1 MKAWNR
7 LTVLVPA
14 LLLLLLL
21 GLNGLLLQL
30 RDETIPDEALVEINR
45 MAKELEEGKQMKE
58 LASSEIQIELLELK
72 KTSMQSYMDRSR
84 TRSVLLPAKQKGS
97 FYRFTYRVQRIPSSV
112 FWIINTTLLG
122 VILFVIY
129 LLFYIRR
136 QIIQPFHN
144 MEAMATALKNRD
156 FTYVLPQQKQR
167 FFGKFVW
174 AIDVMKEELRHHEE
188 KETALMKEK
197 QTMIASL
204 SHDIKT
210 PLSNIRL
217 YTDAMK
223 EHLYAEE
230 LICERLYENCDKIDQ
245 YVKEIMHTS
254 NEELFDFDVLMEE
267 VYLHDVEALLRREQ
281 ERIEL
286 ALISYEQSL
295 CKDQL
300 VYTDL
305 TRLREVIGNIVDNAM
320 KYGDGKW
327 IHVSF
332 CEEDHHSILKL
343 ENSGSYIEQSD
354 AGAIFQSFYRGNNV
368 NNHAGNGLGLYI
380 CKQLMQKMDGDI
392 FMTQE
397 QGSVSFH
404 LVLGTV

>member
-84 TRSVLLPAKQKGS
+84 TRSVLLPAKQEGS

-112 FWIINTTLLG
+112 FWIINTILLG

-254 NEELFDFDVLMEE
+254 NEDLFDFDVLMEE

-286 ALISYEQSL
+286 ALISYEQAP

-300 VYTDL
+300 IYTDL
-305 TRLREVIGNIVDNAM
+305 IRLREVIGNVVDNAM

-327 IHVSF
+327 IHISF
-332 CEEDHHSILKL
+332 YEEDHHSILKIG
-343 ENSGSYIEQSD
+343 NSGSYIDQSD

-368 NNHAGNGLGLYI
+368 AGHAGNGLGLYI

>member
-45 MAKELEEGKQMKE
+45 MAKELEDGKQMKE

-84 TRSVLLPAKQKGS
+84 TRSVLLPAKQEGS

-217 YTDAMK
+217 YMDAMK

-254 NEELFDFDVLMEE
+254 NENLFDFDVLMEE

-286 ALISYEQSL
+286 ALISYEQAP

-300 VYTDL
+300 IYTDL
-305 TRLREVIGNIVDNAM
+305 IRLREVIGNVVDNAM

-327 IHVSF
+327 IHISF
-332 CEEDHHSILKL
+332 YEEDHHGILKI
-343 ENSGSYIEQSD
+343 ENSGSYIDQSD

-368 NNHAGNGLGLYI
+368 ASHAGNGLGLYI

-397 QGSVSFH
+397 QESVSFH

>member
-14 LLLLLLL
+14 LLLLLLV

-45 MAKELEEGKQMKE
+45 MAKELEKGKQMNE
-58 LASSEIQIELLELK
+58 LASSKIQVELLELK

-84 TRSVLLPAKQKGS
+84 TRSVFLPAKQEGS
-97 FYRFTYRVQRIPSSV
+97 FYRFTYRVQRIPSSI

-122 VILFVIY
+122 VILLVVY

-156 FTYVLPQQKQR
+156 FTYELPQQKHR
-167 FFGKFVW
+167 FFGKFIW

-223 EHLYAEE
+223 EHLYSEE

-254 NEELFDFDVLMEE
+254 NEDLFDFDVHMEE
-267 VYLHDVEALLRREQ
+267 VYLHDVEVLLRREQ

-332 CEEDHHSILKL
+332 YEEDHHSILKL

-368 NNHAGNGLGLYI
+368 NSHAGNGLGLYI

-404 LVLGTV
+404 LVLGTL

>member
-14 LLLLLLL
+14 LLLLLLV

-45 MAKELEEGKQMKE
+45 MAKELEKGKQMNE
-58 LASSEIQIELLELK
+58 LASSKIQVELLELK

-84 TRSVLLPAKQKGS
+84 TRSVLLPAKQEGS
-97 FYRFTYRVQRIPSSV
+97 FYRFTYRVQRIPSSI

-122 VILFVIY
+122 VILLVVY

-156 FTYVLPQQKQR
+156 FTYELPQQKHR
-167 FFGKFVW
+167 FFGKFIW

-223 EHLYAEE
+223 EHVFGRA
-230 LICERLYENCDKIDQ
+230 
-245 YVKEIMHTS
+245 
-254 NEELFDFDVLMEE
+254 
-267 VYLHDVEALLRREQ
+267 
-281 ERIEL
+281 
-286 ALISYEQSL
+286 
-295 CKDQL
+295 
-300 VYTDL
+300 DL
-305 TRLREVIGNIVDNAM
+305 
-320 KYGDGKW
+320 
-327 IHVSF
+327 
-332 CEEDHHSILKL
+332 
-343 ENSGSYIEQSD
+343 
-354 AGAIFQSFYRGNNV
+354 
-368 NNHAGNGLGLYI
+368 
-380 CKQLMQKMDGDI
+380 
-392 FMTQE
+392 
-397 QGSVSFH
+397 
-404 LVLGTV
+404 

>member
-45 MAKELEEGKQMKE
+45 MAKELEDGKQMKE

-84 TRSVLLPAKQKGS
+84 TRSVLLPAKQEGS

-286 ALISYEQSL
+286 ALISYEQAP

-300 VYTDL
+300 IFTDL
-305 TRLREVIGNIVDNAM
+305 IRLREVIGNVVDNAM

-327 IHVSF
+327 IHISF
-332 CEEDHHSILKL
+332 YEEDHHSILKI
-343 ENSGSYIEQSD
+343 ENSGSYIDQSD

-368 NNHAGNGLGLYI
+368 AGHAGNGLGLYI

>member
-45 MAKELEEGKQMKE
+45 MAKELEDGKQMKE

-84 TRSVLLPAKQKGS
+84 TRSVLLPAKQEGS

-286 ALISYEQSL
+286 ALISYEQAP

-300 VYTDL
+300 IYTDL
-305 TRLREVIGNIVDNAM
+305 IRLREVIGNVVDNAM

-327 IHVSF
+327 IHISF
-332 CEEDHHSILKL
+332 YEEDHHSILKIG
-343 ENSGSYIEQSD
+343 NSGSYIDQSD

-368 NNHAGNGLGLYI
+368 AGYAGNGLGLYI

>member
-1 MKAWNR
+1 MS
-7 LTVLVPA
+7 
-14 LLLLLLL
+14 LLH
-21 GLNGLLLQL
+21 QK
-30 RDETIPDEALVEINR
+30 V
-45 MAKELEEGKQMKE
+45 QV
-58 LASSEIQIELLELK
+58 ELLELK

-84 TRSVLLPAKQKGS
+84 TRSVLLPAKQEGS
-97 FYRFTYRVQRIPSSV
+97 FYRFTYRVQRIPSSI

-122 VILFVIY
+122 VILLVVY

-144 MEAMATALKNRD
+144 NGGYGNSFAKTEN
-156 FTYVLPQQKQR
+156 FTYELPQQKHR
-167 FFGKFVW
+167 FFGK
-174 AIDVMKEELRHHEE
+174 IHLGQLMMMKEELRHHEE

-223 EHLYAEE
+223 EQLYSEE

-254 NEELFDFDVLMEE
+254 NEDLFDFDVHMEE
-267 VYLHDVEALLRREQ
+267 VYLHDVEVLLRREQ

-286 ALISYEQSL
+286 ALISYEQSP

-332 CEEDHHSILKL
+332 YEEDHHSILKL

-368 NNHAGNGLGLYI
+368 NSHAGNGLGLYI

-404 LVLGTV
+404 LVLGTL

>member
-14 LLLLLLL
+14 LLLLLLV
-21 GLNGLLLQL
+21 GLNGLLLWL

-45 MAKELEEGKQMKE
+45 MAKELEKGKQMNE
-58 LASSEIQIELLELK
+58 LASSKIQVELLELK

-84 TRSVLLPAKQKGS
+84 TRSVLLPAKQEGS
-97 FYRFTYRVQRIPSSV
+97 FYRFTYRVQRIPSSI

-122 VILFVIY
+122 VILLVVY

-156 FTYVLPQQKQR
+156 FTYELPQQKHR
-167 FFGKFVW
+167 FFGKFIW

-223 EHLYAEE
+223 EHLYSEE

-254 NEELFDFDVLMEE
+254 NEDLFDFDVHMEE
-267 VYLHDVEALLRREQ
+267 VYLHDVEVLLRREQ

-286 ALISYEQSL
+286 ALISYEQSP

-332 CEEDHHSILKL
+332 YEIGRAH
-343 ENSGSYIEQSD
+343 
-354 AGAIFQSFYRGNNV
+354 V
-368 NNHAGNGLGLYI
+368 
-380 CKQLMQKMDGDI
+380 
-392 FMTQE
+392 
-397 QGSVSFH
+397 
-404 LVLGTV
+404 

>member
-14 LLLLLLL
+14 LLLLLLV
-21 GLNGLLLQL
+21 GLNGLLLWL

-45 MAKELEEGKQMKE
+45 MAKELEKGKQMNE
-58 LASSEIQIELLELK
+58 LASSKIQVELLELK

-84 TRSVLLPAKQKGS
+84 TRSVLLPAKQEGS
-97 FYRFTYRVQRIPSSV
+97 FYRFTYRVQRIPSSI

-122 VILFVIY
+122 VILLVVY

-156 FTYVLPQQKQR
+156 FTYELPQQKHR
-167 FFGKFVW
+167 FFGKFIW

-223 EHLYAEE
+223 EHLYSEE

-254 NEELFDFDVLMEE
+254 NEDLFDFDVHMEE
-267 VYLHDVEALLRREQ
+267 VYLHDVEVLLRREQ

-286 ALISYEQSL
+286 ALISYEQSP

-305 TRLREVIGNIVDNAM
+305 TRLREVIGNIV
-320 KYGDGKW
+320 
-327 IHVSF
+327 
-332 CEEDHHSILKL
+332 DHHSILKL

-368 NNHAGNGLGLYI
+368 NSHAGNGLGLYI

-404 LVLGTV
+404 LVLGTL

>member
-84 TRSVLLPAKQKGS
+84 TRSVLLPAKQEGS

-167 FFGKFVW
+167 YFGKFVW

-245 YVKEIMHTS
+245 YVKEIMHAS
-254 NEELFDFDVLMEE
+254 KEDLFDFHVHMEE
-267 VYLHDVEALLRREQ
+267 VYLHEVENLLKHEQ
-281 ERIEL
+281 ERVEL
-286 ALISYEQSL
+286 ALVSYEQKP
-295 CKDQL
+295 CKERL
-300 VYTDL
+300 VET
-305 TRLREVIGNIVDNAM
+305 
-320 KYGDGKW
+320 
-327 IHVSF
+327 
-332 CEEDHHSILKL
+332 
-343 ENSGSYIEQSD
+343 
-354 AGAIFQSFYRGNNV
+354 
-368 NNHAGNGLGLYI
+368 
-380 CKQLMQKMDGDI
+380 
-392 FMTQE
+392 
-397 QGSVSFH
+397 
-404 LVLGTV
+404 

>member
-45 MAKELEEGKQMKE
+45 MAKELEDGKQMKE

-84 TRSVLLPAKQKGS
+84 TRSVLLPAKQEGS

-286 ALISYEQSL
+286 ALISYEQAP

-300 VYTDL
+300 IYTDL
-305 TRLREVIGNIVDNAM
+305 IRLREVIGNVVDNAM

-332 CEEDHHSILKL
+332 YEEEHHSILQI
-343 ENSGSYIEQSD
+343 ENSGMNID
-354 AGAIFQSFYRGNNV
+354 KLDVNAIFQSFYRGSNATK
-368 NNHAGNGLGLYI
+368 HSGNGLGLYI

-397 QGSVSFH
+397 EGSVSFH
-404 LVLGTV
+404 LVLGTL